1 MILNLHHEDPGGW
14 ISRQF
19 PPLFPVHSWLKFP
32 FYNKT
37 WSFLGEGGAE
47 ISKKGSHLILAKTQL
62 KAISVS
68 AVKALGSSF
77 NILSAVCR
85 IPLRPNTDS
94 ELKTK
99 PRQGLMKLSHS
110 SRAVG
115 PETST

>member
-1 MILNLHHEDPGGW
+1 MDFETIPTTLSCAFLVK
-14 ISRQF
+14 I
-19 PPLFPVHSWLKFP
+19 PLLQQDLKF
-32 FYNKT
+32 
-37 WSFLGEGGAE
+37 LGGGGAE
-47 ISKKGSHLILAKTQL
+47 ISKKGNHLILAKTQL

-99 PRQGLMKLSHS
+99 PRQGLMMLSHS

>member
-1 MILNLHHEDPGGW
+1 MDFETISTILSCAFLVKIPLLHQD
-14 ISRQF
+14 
-19 PPLFPVHSWLKFP
+19 LKF
-32 FYNKT
+32 
-37 WSFLGEGGAE
+37 LGGEGAE
-47 ISKKGSHLILAKTQL
+47 ISKKGNHLILAKTQL